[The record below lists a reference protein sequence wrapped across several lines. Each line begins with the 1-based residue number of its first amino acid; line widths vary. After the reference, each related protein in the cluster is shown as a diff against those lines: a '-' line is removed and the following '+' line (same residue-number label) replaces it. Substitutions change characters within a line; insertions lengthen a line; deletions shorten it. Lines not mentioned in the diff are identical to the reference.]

1 MSVRALGSSDPID
14 AGSGTPLVVVPE
26 LGSPEALAAT
36 LRQIAA
42 HTAGQVLVGCADA
55 RIGELASLALAG
67 EVALLGTGEASGPE
81 AALRV
86 VHARAPNADVVL
98 VREGVLVGPGW
109 LDGLKD
115 AASSD
120 SIVMT
125 ASALSLPPLDAAEV
139 DAQATAVRAASAR
152 LRPAIASANDDCCYI
167 RAAALQ
173 LAGVAGRGQTVLSE
187 LCDRLSSLGLVHL
200 LADEVAVFGHA
211 AGDSAV
217 DSPDRDSG
225 PLRRALAIAQ
235 TAVRSLGVTADARAL
250 GVTVDARAL
259 GSAATG
265 TRTYILDLIAA
276 LAREDSIALRVVLPP
291 DTAPHVLA
299 LLEADEAIE
308 LISYEQAASGDVP
321 LTDVVHRP
329 QQVFSTDDVTL
340 LRRLG
345 QRIVVTHHDLIAYR
359 CAAYH
364 ESFEHWRDFRRV
376 TRLTLAYA
384 DMVVFPSR
392 HARADALRED
402 LVSPSR
408 AHAVPNGTERLW
420 PHPHAAGQRPERVP
434 EGTDLLV
441 CIGADYAHKN
451 RPFALALVRSLHQ
464 RHGWEGRLVLAGPH
478 VERGS
483 SLELERA
490 ALEADPALA
499 ELVIDVGFVDDAARS
514 WLYEHAQ
521 AIVYPSVY
529 EGFGYVPFE
538 AAAAGLPCLYASAG
552 ALAELAGPELGPLVP
567 WDPDAS
573 ADAAA
578 PLLRAGVERERHVQA
593 LRDAARETT
602 WARCV
607 PQLRSV
613 YEQAVASPL
622 RASAPRV
629 SEDLE
634 REEFIVALSAAA
646 EHDRGRAAELA
657 GANDDAQ
664 RANDEAQRAL
674 IALRDSVGIFRV
686 SAEGGV
692 MTHAQYRALLRI
704 VTRPL
709 LRKLLLAPFAVGAD
723 SPAESDTAPP
733 PARG

>member
-1 MSVRALGSSDPID
+1 MSVRALRSSDAID
-14 AGSGTPLVVVPE
+14 VGGGTPLVVVAE
-26 LGSPEALAAT
+26 LGSPDALAAT

-42 HTAGQVLVGCADA
+42 HTADHVSLLVACADG
-55 RIGELASLALAG
+55 RIGELASLAVEG
-67 EVALLGTGEASGPE
+67 DVALIGTGAVGGPE

-86 VHARAPNADVVL
+86 VHARASNADVVL

-109 LDGLKD
+109 LERLTD
-115 AASSD
+115 AAISD
-120 SIVMT
+120 SIVVT
-125 ASALSLPPLDAAEV
+125 ASALSLPLLDAAEV
-139 DAQATAVRAASAR
+139 DTRAAAVLAASAR
-152 LRPAIASANDDCCYI
+152 LRPAIARANDDCCYI

-173 LAGVAGRGQTVLSE
+173 LAGVPGSGPTVLAE
-187 LCDRLSSLGLVHL
+187 FCERLSSLGLVHV
-200 LADEVAVFGHA
+200 LADDVAVS
-211 AGDSAV
+211 GDAVV
-217 DSPDRDSG
+217 DSPDAESG

-235 TAVRSLGVTADARAL
+235 TAVRPL

-276 LAREDSIALRVVLPP
+276 LAREESLALRVVLPP
-291 DTAPHVLA
+291 DTAPDVLA
-299 LLEADEAIE
+299 LLEADDAIE
-308 LISYEQAASGDVP
+308 LISYEEAANGDVP

-329 QQVFSTDDVTL
+329 QQVFSADDLTL

-364 ESFEHWRDFRRV
+364 ESFEHWRDYRRV

-384 DMVVFPSR
+384 DMVVFHSR

-402 LVSPSR
+402 LVSPPR
-408 AHAVPNGTERLW
+408 AHVVPNGTERLW
-420 PHPHAAGQRPERVP
+420 PQPHAAAQRPDGIS
-434 EGTDLLV
+434 EGGNLLV

-464 RHGWEGRLVLAGPH
+464 RHGWDGRLVLAGPH

-483 SLELERA
+483 SLELEHA

-499 ELVIDVGFVDDAARS
+499 ELVIDLGFVDDAARS

-538 AAAAGLPCLYASAG
+538 AADAGLPCLYASAG

-578 PLLRAGVERERHVQA
+578 PLLLAGVERDRHVQA

-602 WARCV
+602 WARCI
-607 PQLRSV
+607 PQLRRV

-629 SEDLE
+629 AEDLE
-634 REEFIVALSAAA
+634 REDFIVALSAAA
-646 EHDRGRAAELA
+646 DHDRGRAAELA
-657 GANDDAQ
+657 RANDDAQ

-674 IALRDSVGIFRV
+674 IALRENVGIFRA
-686 SAEGGV
+686 SADGGV
-692 MTHAQYRALLRI
+692 MTQAQYRALLRI
-704 VTRPL
+704 VTRPV
-709 LRKLLLAPFAVGAD
+709 LRKLLLAPFAVGAHE
-723 SPAESDTAPP
+723 PAQGDAPP
-733 PARG
+733 PAPPG

>member
-1 MSVRALGSSDPID
+1 MLRLSDPID
-14 AGSGTPLVVVPE
+14 AGSGEPLVVVAA

-42 HTAGQVLVGCADA
+42 HTAGHVPLLVACADE
-55 RIGELASLALAG
+55 RIGELARLAVEG
-67 EVALLGTGEASGPE
+67 DVTLLGTGEESGPGL
-81 AALRV
+81 ALQV

-109 LDGLKD
+109 LDGLRD
-115 AASSD
+115 AATSD

-125 ASALSLPPLDAAEV
+125 ASALSLPPLTVGEV
-139 DAQATAVRAASAR
+139 DAQAAAVRAASAG
-152 LRPAIASANDDCCYI
+152 LYPAIASPSDDCCYI
-167 RAAALQ
+167 RASALQ
-173 LAGVAGRGQTVLSE
+173 LAGVAGHGQAVLPQ
-187 LCDRLSSLGLVHL
+187 LFDRVSALGLVHV
-200 LADEVAVFGHA
+200 LADGVAVL
-211 AGDSAV
+211 GDAEV
-217 DSPDRDSG
+217 HPPDRESG
-225 PLRRALAIAQ
+225 PALRALAIAQ
-235 TAVRSLGVTADARAL
+235 TAVRPL

-265 TRTYILDLIAA
+265 TRTYILDLVAA
-276 LAREDSIALRVVLPP
+276 LAREGSLALRVVLPP
-291 DTAPHVLA
+291 DTAPDVLA

-308 LISYEQAASGDVP
+308 LISYEQAATSDVP

-329 QQVFSTDDVTL
+329 QQVFSVDDLAL
-340 LRRLG
+340 LQRLG
-345 QRIVVTHHDLIAYR
+345 RRIVVTHHDLIAYR

-364 ESFEHWRDFRRV
+364 ESFEHWRGYRRV
-376 TRLTLAYA
+376 TRLTLAHA

-408 AHAVPNGTERLW
+408 AHTVPNGTERLW
-420 PHPHAAGQRPERVP
+420 PQPHAAAQRPEGVP
-434 EGTDLLV
+434 EGAELLV
-441 CIGADYAHKN
+441 CLGADYAHKN

-464 RHGWEGRLVLAGPH
+464 RHGWGGRLVLAGPH

-483 SLELERA
+483 SLELEHA

-538 AAAAGLPCLYASAG
+538 AAAAGLPCLYASVG

-578 PLLRAGVERERHVQA
+578 PLLRAGLERERHVQA

-607 PQLRSV
+607 PQLRAV
-613 YEQAVASPL
+613 YEQAVASPF

-629 SEDLE
+629 AEDLE
-634 REEFIVALSAAA
+634 REDFIVSLAAAA
-646 EHDRGRAAELA
+646 EHDRGRAAELLR
-657 GANDDAQ
+657 ANDDAQ

-674 IALRDSVGIFRV
+674 IALRDNVGIFRV
-686 SAEGGV
+686 SAEGGL
-692 MTHAQYRALLRI
+692 MSPAQYRALLRI

-709 LRKLLLAPFAVGAD
+709 LRTLLLAPFAVGAHT
-723 SPAESDTAPP
+723 PAESDTAPP
-733 PARG
+733 DPRA

>member
-1 MSVRALGSSDPID
+1 MSVRALGLSDPID

-26 LGSPEALAAT
+26 LGSPAALSAT
-36 LRQIAA
+36 VRQIAA
-42 HTAGQVLVGCADA
+42 HTAANVPLLVACADA
-55 RIGELASLALAG
+55 RIADLASLALAG
-67 EVALLGTGEASGPE
+67 DVALLGTGEESGPG
-81 AALRV
+81 AALQR

-109 LDGLKD
+109 LEGLQD
-115 AASSD
+115 AAGSD

-125 ASALSLPPLDAAEV
+125 ASALSLPSLEAAEI
-139 DAQATAVRAASAR
+139 DAQAAAVRAASAR
-152 LRPAIASANDDCCYI
+152 LRPAISSPSEDCCYI

-173 LAGVAGRGQTVLSE
+173 LAEVGGSGQIVLSE
-187 LCDRLSSLGLVHL
+187 LRDRLSALGLVHV
-200 LADEVAVFGHA
+200 LADDVAVQ
-211 AGDSAV
+211 GDAAV
-217 DSPDRDSG
+217 DAPDHEAG
-225 PLRRALAIAQ
+225 PVLRALAIAQ
-235 TAVRSLGVTADARAL
+235 TAVRPL

-276 LAREDSIALRVVLPP
+276 LAREDTLALRVVLPP
-291 DTAPHVLA
+291 DTAPDVLA

-308 LISYEQAASGDVP
+308 LVGYEQAATTDIP

-329 QQVFSTDDVTL
+329 QQVFSADDLTL

-345 QRIVVTHHDLIAYR
+345 RRIVVTHHDLIAYR

-364 ESFEHWRDFRRV
+364 ESFEHWRDYRRV
-376 TRLTLAYA
+376 TRLTLAHA

-420 PHPHAAGQRPERVP
+420 PQPHAAAQRPDGVP

-451 RPFALALVRSLHQ
+451 RPFALALVRSLHE
-464 RHGWEGRLVLAGPH
+464 RHGWDGRLVLAGPH

-483 SLELERA
+483 SLELEHA
-490 ALEADPALA
+490 ALEADSALA

-538 AAAAGLPCLYASAG
+538 AADAGLPCLYAPAG
-552 ALAELAGPELGPLVP
+552 ALGELAGPELAPLVP

-573 ADAAA
+573 ADAVA
-578 PLLRAGVERERHVQA
+578 PLLRAGAERERHVQA
-593 LRDAARETT
+593 LRDAALQTT

-607 PQLRSV
+607 PQLRAV
-613 YEQAVASPL
+613 YEQAVASTL

-629 SEDLE
+629 AEDLE
-634 REEFIVALSAAA
+634 REDFIVALSAAA
-646 EHDRGRAAELA
+646 DHDRGRAAELA
-657 GANDDAQ
+657 SANADAQ
-664 RANDEAQRAL
+664 QANDEAQRAL
-674 IALRDSVGIFRV
+674 IALRESVGIFRV
-686 SAEGGV
+686 SAEGGL
-692 MTHAQYRALLRI
+692 MTQAQYRALLRI
-704 VTRPL
+704 VTRPV
-709 LRKLLLAPFAVGAD
+709 LRKLLLAPFTAGAHA
-723 SPAESDTAPP
+723 PAESDAPP
-733 PARG
+733 PI

>member
-1 MSVRALGSSDPID
+1 VSLRALGSSDPID

-26 LGSPEALAAT
+26 LGSPEALTAT

-42 HTAGQVLVGCADA
+42 HTAGPHSLLVTCADA
-55 RIGELASLALAG
+55 RIGELASLALEG
-67 EVALLGTGEASGPE
+67 EGALLGTGEAGGPQ

-86 VHARAPNADVVL
+86 VHAGAPNADVVL

-109 LDGLKD
+109 LDGLQA

-125 ASALSLPPLDAAEV
+125 ASALSLAPIEAGAVDVQAA
-139 DAQATAVRAASAR
+139 AVRAASAR
-152 LRPAIASANDDCCYI
+152 LRPAIAGPSDDCCYI

-173 LAGVAGRGQTVLSE
+173 LAGVAGRGQSGLSE
-187 LCDRLSSLGLVHL
+187 LSDLVASLGLVHV
-200 LADEVAVFGHA
+200 LADDVAVFGHA
-211 AGDSAV
+211 VV
-217 DSPDRDSG
+217 DSPDSDSG
-225 PLRRALAIAQ
+225 PLLRTLAIAQ
-235 TAVRSLGVTADARAL
+235 TSVRPL

-276 LAREDSIALRVVLPP
+276 LAREDSLALRVVLPP
-291 DTAPHVLA
+291 DTAPDILA
-299 LLEADEAIE
+299 LLQADAAIE
-308 LISYEQAASGDVP
+308 LISYEQAATTDAA

-329 QQVFSTDDVTL
+329 QQVFSADDLTL

-345 QRIVVTHHDLIAYR
+345 RRIVVTHHDLIAYR

-364 ESFEHWRDFRRV
+364 ESFEHWRDYRRV

-420 PHPHAAGQRPERVP
+420 PRPRAAAQRPERVP

-464 RHGWEGRLVLAGPH
+464 RHGWDGRLVLAGPH

-490 ALEADPALA
+490 VLEADPALA

-538 AAAAGLPCLYASAG
+538 AADAGLPCLYSPAG
-552 ALAELAGPELGPLVP
+552 ALGELAGPQLAPLVP

-573 ADAAA
+573 ADAVA
-578 PLLRAGVERERHVQA
+578 PLLRAGVERERHVAA
-593 LRDAARETT
+593 LREAARETT

-607 PQLRSV
+607 PQLRRV
-613 YEQAVASPL
+613 YEDAVASPL

-629 SEDLE
+629 AEDLE
-634 REEFIVALSAAA
+634 REDFIVALSAAA
-646 EHDRGRAAELA
+646 EHDRSRAVELA

-686 SAEGGV
+686 SVEGGL
-692 MTHAQYRALLRI
+692 MTQAQYQALLRI

-709 LRKLLLAPFAVGAD
+709 LRKLLLAPFALGAD
-723 SPAESDTAPP
+723 STAQGDAPP
-733 PARG
+733 PAPR